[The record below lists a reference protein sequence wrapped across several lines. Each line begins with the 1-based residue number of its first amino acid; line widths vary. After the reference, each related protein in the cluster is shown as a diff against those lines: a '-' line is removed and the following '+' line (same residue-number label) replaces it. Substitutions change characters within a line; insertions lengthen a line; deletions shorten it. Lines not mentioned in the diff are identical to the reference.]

1 MTILCCLPVFTEDVP
16 KLQNLL
22 KWLHQLSGCHHH
34 SAVIVADAATS
45 AAHVLGLQIE
55 AAKSFETVQVIST
68 AAPVNGWP
76 AGPNSLWLAAALYA
90 KEQNCPWLF
99 LEPDAVPLGPSWLDA
114 IDIHYRARGRA
125 YMGALVSCSD
135 PRLPPLHL
143 AGVAVYPAWAHE
155 ELAQTVCDNPGKAF
169 DLAVADKV
177 VPQAIHSDLFQHLWG
192 EIGNPPTFAE
202 RRIPKTNTFDL
213 AYLKPKS
220 VLFHR
225 SKDGTL
231 IKLLR
236 QQYKMPTGAIFV
248 SLRRAGDIISLLPAL
263 HRIALRDG
271 TNPNLVVHRDF
282 MPILDGVTY
291 INGIPWAEDWENP
304 LEAAKQ
310 HKAVNAQVF
319 GKGIKTNT
327 ASGNFVYDA
336 WGLIGER
343 WNRHR
348 PLVFDNRN
356 LDREEALAQRVFL
369 NSKPK
374 ILLKLSGNSSP
385 FAGADFVRQSVYR
398 LFGDMAEI
406 VNLDEVVGERIYD
419 LLGLMDRAACLV
431 SIDTVT
437 LHLAHASKCPV
448 IAFTNGNGFG
458 ATPPR
463 GNCILRIPYTAVQA
477 RWQEVNKLVTATL
490 APKFTNDNIVL
501 VYSDFVPKDPEIAK
515 RNALAA
521 STWCWL
527 KARHLAF
534 KAIRTSKSIGDTK
547 NVPFVRDM
555 IEKAFQ
561 TGSEGIAVLTNN
573 DIAFD
578 RRLQGAIV
586 DACKKYGCY
595 WAYRTERYGGP
606 TDNGADVFAM
616 TRHWWKVHQ
625 HLLPD
630 FLLGY
635 WHWDSTLN
643 RIMIWSGCHEQAR
656 LYYHVPHV
664 STDSTQRTK
673 DKGTKHNEDLAWKWL
688 AQHWEEFEKSN
699 LY

>member
-1 MTILCCLPVFTEDVP
+1 MIVALPVFTEDVP
-16 KLQNLL
+16 KLFNLL
-22 KWLHQLSGCHHH
+22 RWIHTLGGCRNHE
-34 SAVIVADAATS
+34 AVIVADAATR
-45 AAHVLGLQIE
+45 AAHVLNLKAE
-55 AAKSFETVQVIST
+55 AEKSFDTVQVIST
-68 AAPVNGWP
+68 AAPVVGWP
-76 AGPNSLWLAAALYA
+76 AGPNSLWLAAAKYA
-90 KEQNCPWLF
+90 QEQNCPWLF

-114 IDIHYRARGRA
+114 IDIHYRARGHA
-125 YMGALVSCSD
+125 YMGSLVSCTD

-155 ELAQTVCDNPGKAF
+155 ELAQLIYDTPGKAF

-177 VPQAIHSDLFQHLWG
+177 VPKAIHSDLFQHLWG

-202 RRIPKTNTFDL
+202 KRIPKTNTFDL
-213 AYLKPKS
+213 AYLKPKA

-231 IKLLR
+231 INLLR
-236 QQYKMPTGAIFV
+236 QQYRMPMGPTFV
-248 SLRRAGDIISLLPAL
+248 SLRRAGDIIALLPAL
-263 HRIALRDG
+263 HRISVRDKVIP
-271 TNPNLVVHRDF
+271 TLVVAKEF

-291 INGIPWAEDWENP
+291 MNGIPWFGEWENP
-304 LEAAKQ
+304 LEAARQ
-310 HKAVNAQVF
+310 HKGINAQVF

-369 NSKPK
+369 TNKPK
-374 ILLKLSGNSSP
+374 ILLKLHGNSSP
-385 FAGADFVRQSVYR
+385 FADADFVRQSVHR

-406 VNLDEVVGERIYD
+406 VNLDEVVADRIYD
-419 LLGLMDRAACLV
+419 LLGLMDRAVCLV
-431 SIDTVT
+431 SIDTVC
-437 LHLAHASKCPV
+437 LHLAHASTCPV
-448 IAFTNGNGFG
+448 IAFTNGNAFG

-463 GNCILRIPYTAVQA
+463 GNCIFRHPYIAVQA
-477 RWQEVNKLVTATL
+477 RWQEVNTLITATL
-490 APKFTNDNIVL
+490 APKFTNSNIVL
-501 VYSDFVPKDPEIAK
+501 VYSDFVPRDPVIFK
-515 RNALAA
+515 RNELAA
-521 STWCWL
+521 STWCL
-527 KARHLAF
+527 LDARHLPF
-534 KAIRTSKSIGDTK
+534 KAIRTSKSVGDAK
-547 NVPFVRDM
+547 NMPFVRDM
-555 IEKAFQ
+555 IEKAFDS
-561 TGSEGIAVLTNN
+561 GPEGIAVVTNN

-578 RRLQGAIV
+578 PRLRGGIV

-656 LYYHVPHV
+656 LYYHESHIQ
-664 STDSTQRTK
+664 TDSSQRTT
-673 DKGTKHNEDLAWKWL
+673 DKGTKYNEDLAWKWL
-688 AQHWEEFEKSN
+688 SQHWEEFEKSN